1 MRRFVAV
8 ALIVVV
14 CSVVSW
20 SQPLAEA
27 EEHNRRGLILFKDNN
42 WTGAEAE
49 YRKGLSILQA
59 IGRDGM
65 PQYTAMLTN
74 LGVALQSQGRIAE
87 ARKALEE
94 CIDIETTKLG
104 NRGTTLASALNSL
117 ALMEK
122 TEMEFGK
129 SVTLLKRA
137 LALKYV
143 DEKTRASTL
152 HNLGSTYF
160 EMGQRSKAEQMFEAA
175 VSEYERL
182 DATAELS
189 PALTY
194 LAKIAAGKS
203 DFARAESLLNR
214 AFEARIKAFGPE
226 HLYVAMTLSDLG
238 TFETE
243 RGRHDE
249 AVAHFERALQIAE
262 PVVGKDHLFIA
273 PVLYNYAEVKRKQ
286 DRYSEALALYERTIR
301 IIERHYGP
309 EQPRLAAVYTNASR
323 CAAKLKRKPEA
334 KEYAQRARAIQ
345 DRTIDYGRHAVDISA
360 FLPGK

>member
-1 MRRFVAV
+1 MRRFVAIAV
-8 ALIVVV
+8 MVVV

-27 EEHNRRGLILFKDNN
+27 EEHNRRGLILFNDSN

-49 YRKGLSILQA
+49 YRKGLSTLKA
-59 IGRDGM
+59 IGREGM

-74 LGVALQSQGRIAE
+74 LAVALQSQGRIAE
-87 ARKALEE
+87 ARKAFEE
-94 CIDIETTKLG
+94 CIDMETTTLG
-104 NRGTTLASALNSL
+104 NRGSTLAHALNSL
-117 ALMEK
+117 ALMQK
-122 TEMEFGK
+122 TDMEFGK
-129 SVTLLKRA
+129 SVALLKRA

-143 DEKTRASTL
+143 DERTRASTI

-160 EMGQRSKAEQMFEAA
+160 EMGQLGKAEQMFEAA
-175 VSEYERL
+175 VSEFERL
-182 DATAELS
+182 DATAELAL
-189 PALTY
+189 ALTY

-203 DFARAESLLNR
+203 DFAHAESLLNR

-226 HLYVAMTLSDLG
+226 HLNTAVTLSDLG

-243 RGRHDE
+243 RGRYDR

-262 PVVGKDHLFIA
+262 TVIGVDHLFVA
-273 PVLYNYAEVKRKQ
+273 PILYNYADVKRKQ
-286 DRYSEALALYERTIR
+286 DRYEEAFALYERTIR

-309 EQPRLAAVYTNASR
+309 EHPRLAAVYTNASR

-334 KEYAQRARAIQ
+334 KEYAHRAHAIQ
-345 DRTIDYGRHAVDISA
+345 DRMVAYSRHSVDVSA
-360 FLPGK
+360 FLPSK